1 MMCSTKDP
9 YIMNNR
15 GDMNKTRYVLYA
27 RKSSE
32 SEDKQMQ
39 SIKAQVEALESLAT
53 KNQWEI
59 IEKLEESKSAKAP
72 FVRPEFDRMMKMFD
86 DGRADGVLCWQLN
99 RLSRN
104 PTESGILQQKL
115 QDEVIKVIQT
125 SDRVFMPQDNAVIL
139 SVETSVSNQFII
151 DLRKNV
157 KRGIAQKAK
166 DGGISGPAPEGYLND
181 RIEKSIIKDKLRFPL
196 IRQAFDMY
204 LSGWSVQQIRRTL
217 NEDKG
222 YRTVKR
228 KKRGD
233 SPLSQSALYYILS
246 NPRYAGKVPDP
257 YNEGVMYDANFPA
270 MITEEEYNQVQ
281 QLLGNKGRTRLVESK
296 YFALKGLVKCGECGC
311 SITAEKKDKT
321 LASGE
326 VQTYTYY
333 HCTRKRPCSQRQN
346 LREEDLFKQVEELLS
361 QYEISPL
368 LYEWGMEAIQD
379 IAKQHT
385 VNIGNTAKMQE
396 SSIEGI
402 KSQLD
407 NLIDLATKGF
417 ITAEEF
423 GEKSKPLK
431 NELIRLQQQQQ
442 TQAMAT
448 RDWYEIVSK
457 TIEALNGANA
467 KFVDGDILDKK
478 QVLLAIGQ
486 NPLLLDGKLEINAY
500 DWLIPIKNKAHEIS
514 NVLEKVRTE
523 PQQIK
528 KTAEEA
534 AFTEWYP
541 GLESNQRPKA

>member
-1 MMCSTKDP
+1 
-9 YIMNNR
+9 MNNR
-15 GDMNKTRYVLYA
+15 GDMNTTRYVLYA

-39 SIKAQVEALESLAT
+39 SIKAQVEALEILAA
-53 KNQWEI
+53 KNQWDIVEI
-59 IEKLEESKSAKAP
+59 LCESKSAKAP
-72 FVRPEFDRMMKMFD
+72 FVRPEFDKMMKMFD
-86 DGRADGVLCWQLN
+86 EGQADGVLCWQLN

-104 PTESGILQQKL
+104 PTESGVLQQKL

-166 DGGISGPAPEGYLND
+166 DGGISGPAPEGYLNE
-181 RIEKSIIKDKLRFPL
+181 RVEKTVIKDPLRFPL
-196 IRQAFDMY
+196 IRGAFDMF

-217 NEDKG
+217 NDDKG

-228 KKRGD
+228 KRRGD

-246 NPRYAGKVPDP
+246 NPRYAGKIPDP
-257 YNEGVMYDANFPA
+257 YEEGVMRDANFPS
-270 MITEEEYNQVQ
+270 MITDEEYNQVQ
-281 QLLGNKGRTRLVESK
+281 QLLGNKGRPRLVESR

-311 SITAEKKDKT
+311 SITAEKKDKI

-326 VQTYTYY
+326 TQTYTYY
-333 HCTRKRPCSQRQN
+333 HCTRKRPCSQRKN
-346 LREEDLFKQVEELLS
+346 IREEALFKQVEELLS

-368 LYEWGMEAIQD
+368 LYEWGMEAIGE

-385 VNIGNTAKMQE
+385 VKMGNTHKMQE
-396 SSIEGI
+396 SSIESV

-407 NLIDLATKGF
+407 RLVDIATKGF
-417 ITAEEF
+417 ITAEDF
-423 GEKSKPLK
+423 GERSAPLK
-431 NELIRLQQQQQ
+431 NELKRLQDQQQN
-442 TQAMAT
+442 QAKAT

-457 TIEALNGANA
+457 TIEVLNGANA
-467 KFVDGDILDKK
+467 KFVEGDILDKK

-486 NPLLLDGKLEINAY
+486 NPLLRDGRLELSAY
-500 DWLIPIKNKAHEIS
+500 EWLVPIKNTAHEIS
-514 NVLEKVRTE
+514 EGLEKVRNE
-523 PQQIK
+523 SQQIK
-528 KTAEEA
+528 NDANEA
-534 AFTEWYP
+534 AFTQWYP